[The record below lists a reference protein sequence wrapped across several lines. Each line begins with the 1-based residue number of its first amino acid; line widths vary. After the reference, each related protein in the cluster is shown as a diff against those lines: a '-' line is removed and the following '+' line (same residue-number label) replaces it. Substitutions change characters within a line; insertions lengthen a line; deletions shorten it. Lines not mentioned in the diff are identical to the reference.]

1 MSVLT
6 HWAELILKKPSV
18 RGQLLNAA
26 VYFLSSWQKWVA
38 CSLNTFA
45 ASLSFYCSL
54 DFVCTWDRT
63 VSMFVLLTLLQKVLA
78 NAVILTFN
86 EYRLPDLTY
95 LWIYPN
101 SVREGA
107 KDWPESAYTW
117 FPLSFS
123 FNQLCTLFAF
133 VYLNSIKETLSEFI
147 QPFLALTKK
156 GRGFRH
162 VADPT

>member
-18 RGQLLNAA
+18 HGHYLMLLCAFWIFGKKC
-26 VYFLSSWQKWVA
+26 VV
-38 CSLNTFA
+38 CSFNTFA
-45 ASLSFYCSL
+45 ASPSFYCSL
-54 DFVCTWDRT
+54 DFVCTWNRT
-63 VSMFVLLTLLQKVLA
+63 GSVFVLLTLLQKVLA
-78 NAVILTFN
+78 NSVIYTFN
-86 EYRLPDLTY
+86 ENRLPDLTY
-95 LWIYPN
+95 LWIN
-101 SVREGA
+101 SKNVREGD

-123 FNQLCTLFAF
+123 FNQLCTIFAF